1 MRKSIEDFQ
10 SNWKEVFP
18 HLSVDWYRHYCSL
31 GPGTGEKDAAVVA
44 TLFQHRSGNY
54 IGVDMSHDMLRI
66 ATQRLRMT
74 ANAEIMSVE
83 MDFSEADNLRRLR
96 KTLDELCGLQPIL
109 YSLLGNTLGNLDDDR
124 GALRRIR
131 QGMRAED
138 RLLLEVAI
146 TEDATPHACA
156 AAAAE
161 YENSPMFLEFAI
173 SSLRQF
179 THLPIAGVLP
189 EATARLDPV
198 EPEVIRIETFYTHTA
213 ATATIGIIGGGN
225 SFRLQQGERI
235 RVYLSRKYTLAH
247 IQQKLRDAGLE
258 PVYAQQT
265 ACDPFGI
272 ALLLLRPISD
282 G

>member
-1 MRKSIEDFQ
+1 
-10 SNWKEVFP
+10 
-18 HLSVDWYRHYCSL
+18 L

-44 TLFQHRSGNY
+44 TLFQHRPGNF

-74 ANAEIMSVE
+74 ANADIMSVD
-83 MDFSEADNLRRLR
+83 MDFSEGDNLRKLR
-96 KTLDELCGLQPIL
+96 KTLDGLCGQQPIL

-124 GALRRIR
+124 GVLRRIR

-146 TEDATPHACA
+146 TEEATPHACA

-179 THLPIAGVLP
+179 TNLPIDRALP
-189 EATARLDPV
+189 EPSARIDPT
-198 EPEVIRIETFYTHTA
+198 EPDVIRIETFHTHTA
-213 ATATIGIIGGGN
+213 AGATIGIIGGGN
-225 SFRLQQGERI
+225 SFRIQQGERI

-247 IQQKLRDAGLE
+247 IQTKLRDAGLDVLYVQ
-258 PVYAQQT
+258 PT
-265 ACDPFGI
+265 ACDPFGL
-272 ALLLLRPISD
+272 ALLLLRPSSD